1 MRRVERAIVG
11 SVLLLSVLLMAP
23 VAGWAKVFTY
33 TETRS
38 FSLPKQIQFAD
49 EAGNAIERM
58 VMKGTQVRTIYV
70 DVRDFNGDG
79 VWDARDYI
87 TYSVPLEVSLDIVVS
102 GDNAANIVTVDDLLE
117 LSPDLQPRF
126 QRALDALFVDYN
138 YLGVSS
144 ATQDLLDIE
153 EDVRNALRLNYYP
166 RRLSL
171 LRVHARQQSGNQGSS
186 FNEENGELK
195 YTLYFGSAAQRAQQ
209 RTNPTGATGMMSAAT
224 PRMSVLIRPSDP
236 GGGNG
241 DNGGGS
247 CDALALGAAALLA
260 PGLFL
265 LRKKR

>member
-49 EAGNAIERM
+49 EAGNKIERM
-58 VMKGTQVRTIYV
+58 VMEGTQVRTIYV
-70 DVRDFNGDG
+70 DVVDFDGDG
-79 VWDARDYI
+79 AWGAGDYVV
-87 TYSVPLEVSLDIVVS
+87 YSTPLTVSMDIDVS
-102 GDNAANIVTVDDLLE
+102 DDVTLDDLFASSDIE
-117 LSPDLQPRF
+117 LSF
-126 QRALDALFVDYN
+126 ESEVEALWRSYN
-138 YLGVSS
+138 YLGVRS

-171 LRVHARQQSGNQGSS
+171 LRVHARQQSGNQDSS

-224 PRMSVLIRPSDP
+224 PRMSVLIRPSDQ